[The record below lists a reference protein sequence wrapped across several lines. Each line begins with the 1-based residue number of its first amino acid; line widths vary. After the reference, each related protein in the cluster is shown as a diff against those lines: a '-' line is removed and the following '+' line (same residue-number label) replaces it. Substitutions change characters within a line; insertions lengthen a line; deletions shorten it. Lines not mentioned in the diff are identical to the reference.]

1 MLDSPLTVDLESMP
15 PSYPP
20 LVYVSE
26 EGEPGPNHSLDFSTT
41 GSARVDALQG
51 LAIDQEAK
59 PKNEEAICV
68 PQPIIRVNGGD
79 ATTTGN
85 ADGDRGSSVSE
96 DRMRKRSR
104 SDFETPPTPALLTVS
119 LPGIGKE
126 EPGDEY
132 VSCKFLAIAPAPPP
146 ASPTDS
152 SASSSASTP
161 TLTPAPIMPV
171 RAPAP
176 ASPAPSSASAFAS
189 ASASG
194 RKPRRTNN
202 RRRAGGGAAA
212 SRAKRRY
219 QCEYCPKTFSRQQ
232 DQERHS
238 TTSCDA
244 SPHRSTVNCPECGA
258 ILSRRDAAQ
267 RHWRGHE
274 NPSCAPPEWVS
285 GRW

>member
-1 MLDSPLTVDLESMP
+1 MLDSPFTADLESMP

-26 EGEPGPNHSLDFSTT
+26 EEEPGPSPSLDFSTT

-51 LAIDQEAK
+51 LAIDQETK

-68 PQPIIRVNGGD
+68 PQPIIRVIGGD
-79 ATTTGN
+79 ATITRNT
-85 ADGDRGSSVSE
+85 DGDRGGSVSE
-96 DRMRKRSR
+96 DRMRKRSY
-104 SDFETPPTPALLTVS
+104 SEIEPPPTPSLLTVS
-119 LPGIGKE
+119 LPGTEDE

-132 VSCKFLAIAPAPPP
+132 VSRKFLAIAPAPPP
-146 ASPTDS
+146 ASPTGS

-161 TLTPAPIMPV
+161 TLAPAPIMPV

-176 ASPAPSSASAFAS
+176 ATPTPTPSSAPAT
-189 ASASG
+189 ASG
-194 RKPRRTNN
+194 GKPRRTNN
-202 RRRAGGGAAA
+202 RRRAGGGGAAA

-219 QCEYCPKTFSRQQ
+219 PCDYCPKSFTRQQ
-232 DQERHS
+232 DQERHC

-244 SPHRSTVNCPECGA
+244 SPRRSTVNCPECGA